1 MEDFENP
8 DITEIKFLNYKIE
21 SGKYKD
27 RFLVTM
33 FTVDE
38 IYHVNRIKNI
48 YTDFWCE
55 NYLRYSFLKKEL
67 NDINI
72 KEGKVAESI
81 KHDDIEKLI
90 ELVNNLYYNKDLFLK
105 YKSVVGT
112 DKLISCIELLG
123 SVVGISTIA
132 DKAKELKTDYNNVKC
147 SAMPKVTLFGVKFV
161 IDNE

>member
-1 MEDFENP
+1 HRKYKKNRDVFEWFIFSDEEIKKILFEDFENP

-55 NYLRYSFLKKEL
+55 N
-67 NDINI
+67 
-72 KEGKVAESI
+72 
-81 KHDDIEKLI
+81 
-90 ELVNNLYYNKDLFLK
+90 
-105 YKSVVGT
+105 
-112 DKLISCIELLG
+112 
-123 SVVGISTIA
+123 
-132 DKAKELKTDYNNVKC
+132 
-147 SAMPKVTLFGVKFV
+147 
-161 IDNE
+161 